1 MQKIEGTT
9 IKLNRGDV
17 LSFVLTIDNGDDP
30 YTFQEGDKITFS
42 VYSKGKMN
50 EKAVLLKE
58 VDATPNATSLTIEC
72 TNEDTKIGDL
82 INKPMEYWYEL
93 ELNNEYTILG
103 YDESGAKQLILY
115 PEGSKLQ

>member
-1 MQKIEGTT
+1 MESQPALILQTELAEKY
-9 IKLNRGDV
+9 LN
-17 LSFVLTIDNGDDP
+17 L
-30 YTFQEGDKITFS
+30 FS
-42 VYSKGKMN
+42 
-50 EKAVLLKE
+50 EKSGIVVELLKE